1 MWRNLPEPFKLSL
14 YKIQIVCNSGQGCG
28 NLTEVGSLH
37 PYFLSSHTDLHLNI
51 CISCSLEPKYLH
63 KVFHTVLCLYAVS
76 LGRLFFLNVLMGIVS
91 IPPKFHGVSSILLIL
106 TKQWHFLLHTLG
118 ERFSDSPSE
127 LGSWCSRGLKSIAFL
142 LFLPFKCHLNSDNV
156 TLKS

>member
-14 YKIQIVCNSGQGCG
+14 CKIQIVCNSRQSCG
-28 NLTEVGSLH
+28 DLAEVSSLR
-37 PYFLSSHTDLHLNI
+37 PCFRSSHTDLCLNI

-63 KVFHTVLCLYAVS
+63 KIFIQFFVYMLFPQGDFFFKHPNGNSFYPSQVPWSVLDPFDFDQTMA
-76 LGRLFFLNVLMGIVS
+76 
-91 IPPKFHGVSSILLIL
+91 
-106 TKQWHFLLHTLG
+106 FLLHMLG
-118 ERFSDSPSE
+118 EKFSDFPSE